1 MPSPAF
7 WYRPVGVKALALL
20 PLAVFYRAA
29 EALRRGLTKPEMPEI
44 PLICVGNLTVGGAGK
59 TPTVRAL
66 ANLLQDAGHHPVV
79 LSRGYGGRTAGPMR
93 VDPTHHIAADTGDE
107 PLMLADDLPVYI
119 ARDRRAALR
128 LALSDGAQIA
138 IKDDGFQNPTL
149 AHSYNLIVVDGATGF
164 GNALMLPA
172 GPLRQPLAAS
182 RARIDAV
189 LIIGASSEQSRADIA
204 AQLDVPPAQIFT
216 GALVPIAPE
225 PKRVLAYCG
234 IGRPE
239 KFFDTLRGCDF
250 DLAGE
255 IIFADHHSFSETDAA
270 RLLEAAQAKQARLIT
285 TEKDLVRLRDA
296 SPGSQTAALG
306 ELARASDCL
315 RVKLELDDAV
325 GLRADIL
332 QKLEQTPH

>member
-1 MPSPAF
+1 MRSPAF
-7 WYRPVGVKALALL
+7 WYQPVGLPAIMLT
-20 PLAVFYRAA
+20 PLAHIYGAL
-29 EALRRGLTKPEMPEI
+29 EAVRRRTTVSQHADI
-44 PLICVGNLTVGGAGK
+44 PVICVGNLTAGGAGK

-66 ANLLQDAGHHPVV
+66 AKLLHGAGLAPAV
-79 LSRGYGGRTAGPMR
+79 LSRGYGGNNTTTMR
-93 VDPTHHIAADTGDE
+93 VDPTHHRAIDTGDE
-107 PLMLADDLPVYI
+107 PLMLAQDLPVYV
-119 ARDRRAALR
+119 ARDRRDALNC
-128 LALSDGAQIA
+128 AIADGMQLA

-285 TEKDLVRLRDA
+285 TEKDLVRLRRPEA
-296 SPGSQTAALG
+296 GSQLAA
-306 ELARASDCL
+306 LARASDCL
-315 RVKLELDDAV
+315 RVKLKLADAD

-332 QKLEQTPH
+332 SKLDQLPH